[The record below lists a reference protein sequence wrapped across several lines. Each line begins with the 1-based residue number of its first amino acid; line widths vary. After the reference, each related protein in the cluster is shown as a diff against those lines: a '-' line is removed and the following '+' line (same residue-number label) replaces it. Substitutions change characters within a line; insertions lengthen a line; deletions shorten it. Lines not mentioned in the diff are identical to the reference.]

1 MYRILIFLIC
11 LLPVIA
17 SAAQFNTGPVF
28 SDFGKHAAVGGVK
41 FDKDQQFKVVFDI
54 TVAAEPGEQSRHINS
69 LARFINMHV
78 ANGIKESNI
87 HLAMVV
93 HGAATLDL
101 LTDKAYQQRKNAANG
116 NIALIN
122 ALAEKGV
129 KIFVCGQSAAAHGIK
144 NQEFLPAVEVA
155 LSAMTA
161 NALLQQQ
168 GYTLN
173 PP

>member
-1 MYRILIFLIC
+1 MNRIVTLFIC
-11 LLPVIA
+11 LLSFTAIA
-17 SAAQFNTGPVF
+17 DQFKTGPVF
-28 SDFGKHAAVGGVK
+28 KNFGKHAAVVDVK
-41 FDKDQQFKVVFDI
+41 LHKDQQFKVVFDI
-54 TVAAEPGEQSRHINS
+54 ADGAETGELNRNINS

-78 ANGIKESNI
+78 ANGVAQANVQ
-87 HLAMVV
+87 LAMVI
-93 HGAATLDL
+93 HGSATLDL
-101 LTDKAYQQRKNAANG
+101 LTDKAYQQRKDTANG

-144 NQEFLPAVEVA
+144 AQEFLPVVEIA

-173 PP
+173 PS